1 MDCGDEFLTLPEL
14 TARIKFSQQTIY
26 NMISSKRLIK
36 GQHYLK
42 PSRKKILFIWSAI
55 RLWLEDPGH
64 DSPKEAAV
72 PDDGG
77 RAKSRINI

>member
-1 MDCGDEFLTLPEL
+1 
-14 TARIKFSQQTIY
+14 
-26 NMISSKRLIK
+26 MISSKRLVK

-55 RLWLEDPGH
+55 RLWLEDPDH

-72 PDDGG
+72 PDNGS